1 MAVRLNKGINLRKKK
16 VRVDIRK
23 NIPQITKEYLIKK

>member
-1 MAVRLNKGINLRKKK
+1 MAVRLNKGINLRQKK